1 MAHAGKDTGGSQF
14 FICHSPQPHL
24 DGVHTVFGHT
34 ANMDVVNSIEQ
45 GDEIISVEIVPGD
58 WENLTKKKSRAK
70 YPFESM
76 VDVAQLV
83 EPLVV
88 VQVVV
93 GSSPIV
99 HPIIVE

>member
-1 MAHAGKDTGGSQF
+1 
-14 FICHSPQPHL
+14 
-24 DGVHTVFGHT
+24 
-34 ANMDVVNSIEQ
+34 MDVVNSIEQ
-45 GDEIISVEIVPGD
+45 GDEIISAETVSND
-58 WENLTKKKSRAK
+58 WENLTQQFSRAK

-99 HPIIVE
+99 HPIILSNKWKQI